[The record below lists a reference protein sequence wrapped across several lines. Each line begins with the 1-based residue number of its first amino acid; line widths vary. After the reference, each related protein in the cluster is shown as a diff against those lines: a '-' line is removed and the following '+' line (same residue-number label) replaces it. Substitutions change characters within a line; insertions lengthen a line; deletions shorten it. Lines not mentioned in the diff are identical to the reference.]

1 MNEDKII
8 ALHGVKFPRCYLAQ
22 HLGIFGNSGS
32 GKTNGIIKVLLRQLL
47 GQGDA
52 AVIFDVKGDL
62 LDITKEALSRCG
74 RRQDLVTLGVG
85 ENDLTFNPL
94 ANPAL
99 SAHEIATQLV
109 TSLSM
114 TGQSAQQR
122 SRNDELFWEQWRNE
136 LLTVMVELARAVTVA
151 DQTPLTFT
159 HLQRLRPFFS
169 QAESKLER
177 WAKEAGQ
184 LLSEHS
190 AATLLEFSALADSTR
205 GCVVGSALTMLAQY
219 ARSPISD
226 FVIPTSSRPALNLP
240 DILNQSKVLVVTGAQ
255 AEHAQNLWPAFLWFK
270 QALYQMIL
278 SRTRL
283 PVRQDNQL
291 LVVIDEYNRL
301 MLGADSPMS
310 EHVVME
316 AARSNKTNF
325 ILAAQNLSGLEIAG
339 GGSVVVDKLTA
350 LTSNLC
356 FLSNS
361 CTVTARLAGTVLGKR
376 KTFDKHR
383 TITNQPPP
391 PLFFPPKHRPR
402 TTYSNTVLV
411 PVEKPVLSA
420 EQMARLKPGHGYLKL
435 VDGSVHKIKCTFD

>member
-8 ALHGVKFPRCYLAQ
+8 ALHGVKFPRSYLAQ

-136 LLTVMVELARAVTVA
+136 LLTVMVELARAVTTA

-169 QAESKLER
+169 QEESKLAR

-240 DILNQSKVLVVTGAQ
+240 DILNHSKVLVVTGAQ

-283 PVRQDNQL
+283 PIRQDNQL

-310 EHVVME
+310 EHVVLE
-316 AARSNKTNF
+316 AARSNKTSF
-325 ILAAQNLSGLEIAG
+325 IIAAQNLSGLEIAG

-361 CTVTARLAGTVLGKR
+361 CSVTARLAGTVLGKR

-383 TITNQPPP
+383 TISHPPPP
-391 PLFFPPKHRPR
+391 PLFFPQNHHHQ

>member
-1 MNEDKII
+1 MNDDKMIN
-8 ALHGVKFPRCYLAQ
+8 LHGVKFPRNYLTQ

-32 GKTNGIIKVLLRQLL
+32 GKTNGCLKPLLRSLL
-47 GQGDA
+47 QQGDA

-62 LDITKEALSRCG
+62 LSIVKDVLTRCG
-74 RRQDLVTLGVG
+74 RIQDLVTLGVG
-85 ENDLTFNPL
+85 ENDCTFNPL
-94 ANPAL
+94 ANPVL

-109 TSLSM
+109 TSLSF
-114 TGQSAQQR
+114 TGQGSQQR
-122 SRNDELFWEQWRNE
+122 SRNDEMFWEQWRIE

-151 DQTPLTFT
+151 DKVPLTFT
-159 HLQRLRPFFS
+159 HLQKLRPFFS
-169 QAESKLER
+169 QEQSKLER

-184 LLSEHS
+184 LLSENS
-190 AATLLEFSALADSTR
+190 AATLMEFQNNPDSTR
-205 GCVVGSALTMLAQY
+205 ACLVSSAATMLAIFN
-219 ARSPISD
+219 REPISK
-226 FVIPTSSRPALNLP
+226 FVIPDPKRPALALS
-240 DILNQSKVLVVTGAQ
+240 DILNHSKVLVVTAAQ
-255 AEHAQNLWPAFLWFK
+255 AEQAHSLWPVFLWFK

-278 SRTRL
+278 ARTRL

-301 MLGADSPMS
+301 MMGADSPMS

-361 CTVTARLAGTVLGKR
+361 CSVTARLAGTVLGKR

-383 TITNQPPP
+383 TINHPPPP
-391 PLFFPPKHRPR
+391 PLFFPQNHRHR
-402 TTYSNTVLV
+402 TTYSDTVLV

-420 EQMARLKPGHGYLKL
+420 EQMARLKPGHGYIKL
-435 VDGSVHKIKCTFD
+435 VDGSVHKIKCSFD